1 MKAPLMIAATVAATL
16 SVSASVMA
24 NTSTPSEFRGYKAC
38 LEANKGEFKGLVPER
53 NYLIE
58 QTSEGRNYYIN
69 ATAWEDG
76 KRVDVGFS
84 CQTTSSG
91 RLLANRSAG
100 NTRYLPANPTIQ
112 VAGK

>member
-16 SVSASVMA
+16 SVSAMA
-24 NTSTPSEFRGYKAC
+24 NTSTPSEFRGYQAC
-38 LEANKGEFKGLVPER
+38 LEANNSEFKGLVPER

-58 QTSEGRNYYIN
+58 RTSEGRNYYIN
-69 ATAWEDG
+69 ATAWENG

-91 RLLANRSAG
+91 RLLATRSTG
-100 NTRYLPANPTIQ
+100 NTRYLPANPAVQ

>member
-1 MKAPLMIAATVAATL
+1 MKTPLIIAATVAATL
-16 SVSASVMA
+16 SVSALA
-24 NTSTPSEFRGYKAC
+24 TTSTPSEFRGYQAC
-38 LEANKGEFKGLVPER
+38 LEANEDAFRGLVPER

-58 QTSEGRNYYIN
+58 ETSEGRNYYIN

-84 CQTTSSG
+84 CQTTKTG
-91 RLLANRSAG
+91 RLLANRSTG
-100 NTRYLPANPTIQ
+100 NTRYLPVNPAVQ